1 MLDVNLPVYRV
12 GANSV
17 SAQGRHQFPA
27 ASGLIPR
34 CPQYLLPRTGSMI
47 PESFGRRPK
56 MKILVAED
64 DAVTRKLLAATLE
77 RLGWEVI
84 TASDGSAAWDALEA
98 LGGKNAPDVVVLDW
112 MMPGMDGIEVCRK
125 LRSTPGF
132 EFIYII
138 LLTSRSEKEDL
149 AMGLM
154 AGANDYIA
162 KPFHPIELESRVRVG
177 QRMAKLQRNLAA
189 RVTEFEEALAHVQ
202 RLQGLLP
209 ICSYC
214 KKVRNEANYWEQV
227 DSYLRAHSREGSADV
242 AVDQDPRRVLVR
254 SLRAVA
260 V

>member
-1 MLDVNLPVYRV
+1 MR
-12 GANSV
+12 
-17 SAQGRHQFPA
+17 
-27 ASGLIPR
+27 
-34 CPQYLLPRTGSMI
+34 
-47 PESFGRRPK
+47 
-56 MKILVAED
+56 ILVAED
-64 DAVTRKLLAATLE
+64 DAVTRKILAATLE

-84 TASDGSAAWDALEA
+84 TAADGTAAWDTLET
-98 LGGKNAPDVVVLDW
+98 LGGENAPELVLLDW
-112 MMPGMDGIEVCRK
+112 MMPGMDGIEICRK

-177 QRMAKLQRNLAA
+177 VRMVKLQRSLAS
-189 RVTEFEEALAHVQ
+189 RVTELEAALAHVQ

-227 DSYLRAHSREGSADV
+227 DSYLTTHSDV
-242 AVDQDPRRVLVR
+242 ELTHGICPQCMEKMMKQLDESPA
-254 SLRAVA
+254 
-260 V
+260 